1 MPAIV
6 QNAEPGLDDGPVL
19 VTVEYRV
26 TSARARAFLDAMER
40 YGRVRRRDGASRWG
54 IFRDVED
61 PNRYIE
67 SFLVTSWAE
76 HLRQHERLTRADS
89 AIEQEVRS
97 HAQDDP
103 IIRHLIYAES
113 GD

>member
-1 MPAIV
+1 
-6 QNAEPGLDDGPVL
+6 
-19 VTVEYRV
+19 
-26 TSARARAFLDAMER
+26 MER

-54 IFRDVED
+54 IFRDVEQSD
-61 PNRYIE
+61 RYVE

-76 HLRQHERLTRADS
+76 RLRQHERLTRADS

-97 HAQDDP
+97 HAQEDP
-103 IIRHLIYAES
+103 IVRHLIYDES

>member
-1 MPAIV
+1 MSV
-6 QNAEPGLDDGPVL
+6 RGLIGACRPSFR
-19 VTVEYRV
+19 TR
-26 TSARARAFLDAMER
+26 SRALTTAL
-40 YGRVRRRDGASRWG
+40 
-54 IFRDVED
+54 
-61 PNRYIE
+61 E

-97 HAQDDP
+97 HAQEDP
-103 IIRHLIYAES
+103 IVRHLIHAEA